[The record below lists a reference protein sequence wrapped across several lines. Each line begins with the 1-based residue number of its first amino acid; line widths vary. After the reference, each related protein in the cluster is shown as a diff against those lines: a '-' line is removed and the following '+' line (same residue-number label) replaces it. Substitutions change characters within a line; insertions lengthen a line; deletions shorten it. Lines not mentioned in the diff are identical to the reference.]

1 MSDKKVISAKISK
14 ESADGWRDF
23 CHDNG
28 VSLTA
33 LIEVAGLQL
42 AQETHP
48 PTVQARV
55 KMVEEAR
62 RVDIERRA
70 RRSDD

>member
-1 MSDKKVISAKISK
+1 MAAKKVISAKISK

-23 CHDNG
+23 CHVNG

-42 AQETHP
+42 AQETNP
-48 PTVQARV
+48 KQKEGKRFP
-55 KMVEEAR
+55 R
-62 RVDIERRA
+62 RGLNPDPLGEGQV
-70 RRSDD
+70 S

>member
-42 AQETHP
+42 AQETNP
-48 PTVQARV
+48 PTIEARV

-62 RVDIERRA
+62 RVDIDRRM